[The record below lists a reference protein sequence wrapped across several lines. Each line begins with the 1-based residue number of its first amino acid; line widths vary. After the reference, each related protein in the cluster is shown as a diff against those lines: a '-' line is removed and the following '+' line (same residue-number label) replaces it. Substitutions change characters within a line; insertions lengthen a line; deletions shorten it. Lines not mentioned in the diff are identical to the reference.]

1 MSGHCLQQNYL
12 IIPASRARAGVD
24 GTCIEYSVMA
34 EVTLLGD
41 VVHQEGSYCTSVIGA
56 GNRTISLLPSCV
68 PNLRLDCLSINL

>member
-1 MSGHCLQQNYL
+1 
-12 IIPASRARAGVD
+12 
-24 GTCIEYSVMA
+24 MA